1 MKANTQIDLEL
12 LRRRLAPLKAVWGR
26 QAKRIDALSLRERLI
41 LFLSLVAVLA
51 ALFDT
56 LVLTPLSARAKLR
69 VDARAQQATELS
81 QLREQFIAAGRSR
94 GSDPAA
100 QLRLRLDTAQ
110 TERLRLDTE
119 LRQGSSLSGNEGLS
133 PVLQRLLSQQ
143 PGLVLDR
150 LTLLD
155 DTPVTAP
162 AAPAA
167 PTALSPAALATGAS
181 APVAAA
187 PAVAPLNRVTPPAM
201 PGMAWQGVELQVQGS
216 YRDIQRYLQA
226 LERELPALRWGEMR
240 LSTPGPTEAPRLVA
254 QVFLLKVQP

>member
-1 MKANTQIDLEL
+1 MKANTQIDLAL
-12 LRRRLAPLKAVWGR
+12 LRRRLAPAKALWDR

-41 LFLSLVAVLA
+41 LFLSIVAVLA
-51 ALFDT
+51 AVFDT
-56 LVLTPLSARAKLR
+56 LVLTPLSVHAKQR
-69 VDARAQQATELS
+69 SDARAQQATELS

-94 GSDPAA
+94 GTDPTA

-133 PVLQRLLSQQ
+133 AVLQRLLSSQ

-167 PTALSPAALATGAS
+167 PSPVALTTGAS
-181 APVAAA
+181 APAPAA
-187 PAVAPLNRVTPPAM
+187 PAPLNRVTPPAM

-216 YRDIQRYLQA
+216 YRDIQRYLQT

-240 LSTPGPTEAPRLVA
+240 LSTPGPNEAPRLVA